1 MILSQFDPLTIL
13 LATIAFVFAI
23 ACHEANHA
31 FVATALGDDTPRLAG
46 RLTLNPMRHIDPL
59 GILTFVLM
67 GFGWGWTPVSP
78 WKLRPNPRLGSALV
92 AAAGP
97 LANLFLALLFTLP
110 LRFADRGT
118 GLGLDLTPEMIAFLR
133 IAIILNLTLFVF
145 NLLPIPPL
153 DGFSFLVGVLPAGP
167 SEALRKIER
176 YGVGILMALLI
187 LPSLIG
193 FNIIGTVVNPILVL
207 VGRLMGLQGLFR

>member
-1 MILSQFDPLTIL
+1 MILHNFDPLTII
-13 LATIAFVFAI
+13 LATIAFIFAI

-46 RLTLNPMRHIDPL
+46 RLTLNPMRHISPL

-78 WKLRPNPRLGSALV
+78 WKLRPNPRLGSAIV

-97 LANLFLALLFTLP
+97 LANLALALVLTVP
-110 LRFADRGT
+110 LR
-118 GLGLDLTPEMIAFLR
+118 LGVALSPELHRFLVL
-133 IAIILNLTLFVF
+133 AIILNLTLFVF

-153 DGFSFLVGVLPAGP
+153 DGFSFLVGILPQGP
-167 SEALRKIER
+167 SGALKQLER
-176 YGVGILMALLI
+176 YGVGILMALMTH
-187 LPSLIG
+187 PSFIG
-193 FNIIGTVVNPILVL
+193 INIIGAVVDPLL
-207 VGRLMGLQGLFR
+207 ALAGRLLGLQGLFR

>member
-1 MILSQFDPLTIL
+1 LILHNFDPLTII
-13 LATIAFVFAI
+13 LATIAFIFAI

-46 RLTLNPMRHIDPL
+46 RLTLNPMRHISPL

-78 WKLRPNPRLGSALV
+78 WKLRPNPRLGSAMV

-97 LANLFLALLFTLP
+97 LANLALALVLTVP
-110 LRFADRGT
+110 LRLGV
-118 GLGLDLTPEMIAFLR
+118 GLSPELHRFLVL
-133 IAIILNLTLFVF
+133 AIVLNLTLFVF

-153 DGFSFLVGVLPAGP
+153 DGFSFLVGVLPQGP
-167 SEALRKIER
+167 ANALKQLER

-187 LPSLIG
+187 LPSFIG
-193 FNIIGTVVNPILVL
+193 INIIGAVVDPLL
-207 VGRLMGLQGLFR
+207 ALSGRLLGLQGLFR